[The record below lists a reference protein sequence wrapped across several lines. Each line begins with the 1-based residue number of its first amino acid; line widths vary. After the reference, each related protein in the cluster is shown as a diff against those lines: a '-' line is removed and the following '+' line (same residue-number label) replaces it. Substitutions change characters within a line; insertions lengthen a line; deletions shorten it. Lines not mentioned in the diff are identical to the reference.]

1 MEPYFALRENAP
13 MLTELLERIALV
25 SVSALAGFFI
35 GCVTGN
41 PPIVRGSDVAQA
53 TSAEQQTVQAAPGS
67 VVQIGT
73 HDTTPSPADP

>member
-1 MEPYFALRENAP
+1 MLR
-13 MLTELLERIALV
+13 ELLERVALV

-35 GCVTGN
+35 GCIAGN

-67 VVQIGT
+67 VVTIGT
-73 HDTTPSPADP
+73 DPAASSEAEP